1 VAAVAIIPDHGS
13 MLVPVDI
20 TWDPTA
26 AAAGI
31 SKADPFQPNAKGPPQ
46 IAASFIMSALSRR
59 PAGPIDVGFQRE
71 GDKEVTARNVG

>member
-59 PAGPIDVGFQRE
+59 PAGPATSAFNGKATKRLRPENIG
-71 GDKEVTARNVG
+71 